1 MGTKKRGNMR
11 SGCKRLVVAGVVALV
26 ASGCGFVVVH
36 NANPGV
42 ATDSVVIVTPKNRV
56 QLTPAEIESVEIRA
70 DLKGVDEGSV
80 AVSIDSG
87 DRWGDAIDITD
98 AMTTLSHSEVVGL
111 LDPMLIEPGIT
122 RVIVKALV
130 GGMPIMRDVVFSYEP
145 EIDVSMADRCEILG
159 QSRCQLPFPSDYLT
173 VEDSATA
180 TGRRVAFHPEAMPQ
194 NISGVHI
201 DATEMN
207 RNDGFSVGAAVVTL
221 IPGLD
226 LNVTRAAPITALGS
240 SLDPH
245 QSIVLLDATTGERHP
260 FWAELDSNAGSD
272 EKRTLIIRPA
282 RNYPEGHRMIVGL
295 RNLKRSDGTT
305 IEPSRAFRVYRD
317 LIPTFLPEI
326 ENRRTAMDRII
337 GRLGDA
343 GVDRKELFLAW
354 DFTVISER
362 SLSERSLHIRDEGF
376 DSLGGAAPKFNISAV
391 QDNVDANVW
400 RRISGTFLVPK
411 YLTGTGAPGSRFN
424 YSPGS
429 GPDALPARN
438 GDFSAQF
445 VCNIP
450 RSVTRDGDDPISPG
464 RAIAY
469 GHGLL
474 GSKDEVNSL
483 GFQANQFRAVMC
495 ATSWIGMSTEDLGNI
510 AGILSD
516 MSGFPTLADRLQ
528 QSFLN
533 QMFLARLMKDPA
545 GFSRDPAFRAG
556 SASLPTIATGS
567 VFFNGNSQ
575 GGILGGAATA
585 LSTEWTRAALGVPAM
600 NFSVLLTRSVHW
612 DSFGALSRA
621 AYPDDVDQVL
631 SQQMVQMLWDRG
643 EANGY
648 AHHLTNDPLP
658 GTPSHKVMLIEAF
671 GDHQVTNVATE
682 TMARTAPGMR
692 VWSPAL
698 ADGRSRDGVPF
709 WGIPALTSTG
719 LPFTGSVLVVWDW
732 GTDAAP
738 ITNTPNRAGTD
749 PHGIGFGEPRVL
761 SQVDQFLSTT
771 GSFIDY
777 CSGSPCQG

>member
-1 MGTKKRGNMR
+1 M
-11 SGCKRLVVAGVVALV
+11 AGVVALV

-42 ATDSVVIVTPKNRV
+42 APDAIVIVTPENRV
-56 QLTPAEIESVEIRA
+56 QLTTAEIESVEIRA
-70 DLKGVDEGSV
+70 DLKGVDDGSV
-80 AVSIDSG
+80 AVSIDTG

-98 AMTTLSHSEVVGL
+98 AMTTLSQSEVVGL
-111 LDPMLIEPGIT
+111 LDSTLIEPGIT

-145 EIDVSMADRCEILG
+145 GIDVSLADRCEILG

-173 VEDSATA
+173 VEDPSTD
-180 TGRRVAFHPEAMPQ
+180 TGRRVALHPEAMAQ
-194 NISGVHI
+194 NTSGVKI

-207 RNDGFSVGAAVVTL
+207 RNDGFSVGAAAVTL

-226 LNVTRAAPITALGS
+226 LNVTGAAPITDLGS
-240 SLDPH
+240 SLDSDQP
-245 QSIVLLDATTGERHP
+245 IVLLDATTGERHP
-260 FWAELDSNAGSD
+260 FWAELDSNAASD
-272 EKRTLIIRPA
+272 ETRTLIIRPA

-295 RNLKRSDGTT
+295 RNFKRADGTT

-317 LIPTFLPEI
+317 FVPTFIPEI
-326 ENRRTAMDRII
+326 ENRRIAMDGIM
-337 GRLGDA
+337 GRLGDV
-343 GVDRKELFLAW
+343 GVDRRELFLAW

-376 DSLGGAAPKFNISAV
+376 DSLGGAAPEFNVSAV
-391 QDNVDANVW
+391 QDNVDPTVW
-400 RRISGTFLVPK
+400 RRISGTFSVPN

-424 YSPGS
+424 YAPGS

-450 RSVTRDGDDPISPG
+450 RSVTSDGNDPVVPG
-464 RAIAY
+464 RAIVY

-474 GSKDEVNSL
+474 GSKEEVNSL

-495 ATSWIGMSTEDLGNI
+495 ATSWIGMSREDLGNV
-510 AGILSD
+510 AGILND

-545 GFSRDPAFRAG
+545 GFSSDPAFRAG
-556 SASLPTIATGS
+556 SASSPAIATGE

-575 GGILGGAATA
+575 GGIVGGAATA
-585 LSTEWTRAALGVPAM
+585 LSTEWTRAVLGVPAM

-612 DSFGALSRA
+612 DGFGAVARA

-631 SQQMVQMLWDRG
+631 NQQMVQMLWDRA

-648 AHHLTNDPLP
+648 AHHLTSDPLP
-658 GTPSHKVMLIEAF
+658 GTPPHTVMLIEAF

-682 TMARTAPGMR
+682 TEARTVPGMR
-692 VWSPAL
+692 VWKPSL
-698 ADGRSRDGVPF
+698 AAGRSPDVVPV
-709 WGIPALTSTG
+709 WDIPALTSTD
-719 LPFTGSVLVVWDW
+719 LPFTGSVLVIWDW
-732 GTDAAP
+732 GTQAP
-738 ITNTPNRAGTD
+738 PTTNTPNRAGAD

-761 SQVDQFLSTT
+761 SQVDQFLRTA
-771 GSFIDY
+771 GSFIDF
-777 CSGSPCQG
+777 CFGGPCQG